1 MTQKVL
7 GALGWAG
14 VAVVA
19 AGIVARFVVPER
31 QELWWWAL
39 VAGVAL
45 IVAYG
50 LGHWRSVAAA
60 FDRRQARYGTL
71 ATSGVLLG
79 AAVLV
84 GANYVLARQ
93 NKRWDLTA
101 ARQYSLSDQ
110 TVRILESLESPIRVL
125 VFAQEFEFPRYR
137 DRLAEYEYAS
147 SQVTLEFIDVDR
159 NPGLARQYEV
169 QSYGTV
175 VFDYDGRV
183 ERVVSDQEQELTNA
197 LIKAVEGEERKA
209 YFLQGHGERSP
220 TGTERDGYSAL
231 ADALR
236 LDNLAVETV
245 ILAQAGAVPSDAAV
259 VVVAGPATDLLP
271 PEVEL
276 LRAYLEGGG
285 KMLFMIDPPE
295 GPDAAR
301 RDNLLGLIEEW
312 GIEVGRDLVVDV
324 SGVGQL
330 LGTDATVP
338 VAASYPAH
346 PITDRFAL
354 LTAFPLAR
362 SVKPIDGGAG
372 ERVARSFVE
381 TSPRSW
387 AESNLDLTS
396 GEVAMDAEQGD
407 VPGPISIAAAV
418 AVEVEPAADAAGGT
432 DDADAAGEQAA
443 EPAGADEGDAEDADD
458 GDADGGAADEAEQA
472 DDGPV
477 EARLAVFGDSD
488 FAANGTL
495 GIQGNRDLALNAVNW
510 LTEQENLIAIRPRE
524 PEDRRITLTADQ
536 QFRVQVASLLL
547 IPGLIFGAGVL
558 TWWRRR

>member
-1 MTQKVL
+1 MVQKIL
-7 GALGWAG
+7 GALGWVG
-14 VAVVA
+14 VAVVV
-19 AGIVARFVVPER
+19 AGMVARFVVPER

-39 VAGVAL
+39 VVGVAL
-45 IVAYG
+45 IVVYG
-50 LGHWRSVAAA
+50 LGQWRSVAEL
-60 FDRRQARYGTL
+60 FERRQARYGTL

-79 AAVLV
+79 VAILV

-101 ARQYSLSDQ
+101 AQQYSLSDQ
-110 TVRILESLESPIRVL
+110 TVRILQSLESPIRVM
-125 VFAQEFEFPRYR
+125 VFAQEFDFPRYR
-137 DRLAEYEYAS
+137 DRLAEYEYTS
-147 SQVTLEFIDVDR
+147 SQVSLEFVDVDR

-197 LIKAVEGEERKA
+197 LIKAVEGEERRA
-209 YFLQGHGERSP
+209 YFLQGHGERLP
-220 TGTERDGYSAL
+220 TGTERDGYSGL

-236 LDNLAVETV
+236 LDNLSVDTV
-245 ILAQAGAVPSDAAV
+245 ILSQAGEVPADAAV

-271 PEVEL
+271 AEAAL

-285 KMLFMIDPPE
+285 KMLFLIDPPDA
-295 GPDAAR
+295 PDAPA
-301 RDNLLGLIEEW
+301 RDNLLGLIAEW
-312 GIEVGRDLVVDV
+312 GIEVGRDMVVDV

-338 VAASYPAH
+338 VAASYPQH

-362 SVKPIDGGAG
+362 SVRPAAGGAG
-372 ERVARSFVE
+372 DRVATSFVE

-387 AESNLDLTS
+387 AESNLDLTT
-396 GEVAMDAEQGD
+396 GEVTMEAETGD

-418 AVEVEPAADAAGGT
+418 AVEVEAPPDAAG
-432 DDADAAGEQAA
+432 DEA
-443 EPAGADEGDAEDADD
+443 AGADAGGGGEAAAEDDD
-458 GDADGGAADEAEQA
+458 GEGGTEDGAAAADE
-472 DDGPV
+472 GPA
-477 EARLAVFGDSD
+477 EARVAVFGDSD
-488 FAANGTL
+488 FAANGSL
-495 GIQGNRDLALNAVNW
+495 GIQGNRDLVLNAVNW
-510 LTEQENLIAIRPRE
+510 LTEQENLISIRPRE

-536 QFRVQVASLLL
+536 QFRIQVASLFL
-547 IPGLIFGAGVL
+547 IPGLIFGTGVY

>member
-1 MTQKVL
+1 MVQKVL
-7 GALGWAG
+7 GALGWVG
-14 VAVVA
+14 VAVVV
-19 AGIVARFVVPER
+19 AGMVARFVVPER

-45 IVAYG
+45 IVVYG
-50 LGHWRSVAAA
+50 LGQWRSVAAL
-60 FDRRQARYGTL
+60 FERRQARYGTL

-79 AAVLV
+79 VAILV

-125 VFAQEFEFPRYR
+125 VFAQELDFPRYR
-137 DRLAEYEYAS
+137 DRLAEYEYTS
-147 SQVTLEFIDVDR
+147 SQVSLEFVDVDR

-197 LIKAVEGEERKA
+197 LIKAVEGEERRA
-209 YFLQGHGERSP
+209 YFLQGHGERLP
-220 TGTERDGYSAL
+220 TSTERDGYSAL

-236 LDNLAVETV
+236 LDNLSVETV
-245 ILAQAGAVPSDAAV
+245 ILSQAGEVPADAAV
-259 VVVAGPATDLLP
+259 LVVAGPATDLLP
-271 PEVEL
+271 AEVEL

-285 KMLFMIDPPE
+285 KMLFLIDPPDA
-295 GPDAAR
+295 PDAPG
-301 RDNLLGLIEEW
+301 RDNLLGLIAEW
-312 GIEVGRDLVVDV
+312 GIEVGRDMVVDV

-338 VAASYPAH
+338 VAASYPQH

-362 SVKPIDGGAG
+362 SVRPAAGGAG
-372 ERVARSFVE
+372 DRVATSFVE

-396 GEVAMDAEQGD
+396 GEVAMEVEAGD

-418 AVEVEPAADAAGGT
+418 AVEVETPPDGEPGDAAETAEADAGSGE
-432 DDADAAGEQAA
+432 DAAEAAGDGEGGA
-443 EPAGADEGDAEDADD
+443 EADEG
-458 GDADGGAADEAEQA
+458 
-472 DDGPV
+472 PS
-477 EARLAVFGDSD
+477 EARVAVFGDSD
-488 FAANGTL
+488 FAANGSL
-495 GIQGNRDLALNAVNW
+495 GIQGNRDLLLNAVNW
-510 LTEQENLIAIRPRE
+510 LTEQENLISIRPRE

-536 QFRVQVASLLL
+536 QFRIQVASLFL
-547 IPGLIFGAGVL
+547 IPGLIFGTGVY

>member
-1 MTQKVL
+1 MVQKVL
-7 GALGWAG
+7 GALGWVG
-14 VAVVA
+14 VAVVV
-19 AGIVARFVVPER
+19 AGMVARFVVPER

-45 IVAYG
+45 IVVYG
-50 LGHWRSVAAA
+50 LGQWRSVAAV
-60 FDRRQARYGTL
+60 FERRQARYGTL

-79 AAVLV
+79 VAILV

-125 VFAQEFEFPRYR
+125 VFAQELDFPRYR
-137 DRLAEYEYAS
+137 DRLAEYEYTS
-147 SQVTLEFIDVDR
+147 SQVSLEFVDVDR

-209 YFLQGHGERSP
+209 YFLQGHGERLP
-220 TGTERDGYSAL
+220 TRTERDGYSAL

-236 LDNLAVETV
+236 LDNLSVETV
-245 ILAQAGAVPSDAAV
+245 ILSQAGAVPADAAV
-259 VVVAGPATDLLP
+259 LVVAGPATDLLRA
-271 PEVEL
+271 EVEL

-285 KMLFMIDPPE
+285 KMLFLIDPPDA
-295 GPDAAR
+295 PDAPG
-301 RDNLLGLIEEW
+301 RDNLLGLIAEW
-312 GIEVGRDLVVDV
+312 GIEVGRDMVVDV

-338 VAASYPAH
+338 VAASYPPH

-362 SVKPIDGGAG
+362 SVRPAAG
-372 ERVARSFVE
+372 RAGDRVATSFVE

-396 GEVAMDAEQGD
+396 GEVAMEPEQGD

-418 AVEVEPAADAAGGT
+418 AVEVEAPPASEPGDAADTADDGSGEDAAEAAG
-432 DDADAAGEQAA
+432 DGEGGA
-443 EPAGADEGDAEDADD
+443 EADEG
-458 GDADGGAADEAEQA
+458 
-472 DDGPV
+472 PS
-477 EARLAVFGDSD
+477 EARVAVFGDSD
-488 FAANGTL
+488 FAANGSL
-495 GIQGNRDLALNAVNW
+495 GIQGNRDLLLNAVNW
-510 LTEQENLIAIRPRE
+510 LTEQENLISIRPRE

-536 QFRVQVASLLL
+536 QFRIQVASLFL
-547 IPGLIFGAGVL
+547 IPGLIFGTGVY

>member
-1 MTQKVL
+1 MVQKVL
-7 GALGWAG
+7 GALGWVG
-14 VAVVA
+14 VAVVV
-19 AGIVARFVVPER
+19 AGMVARFVVPER

-39 VAGVAL
+39 VVGVAL
-45 IVAYG
+45 IVVYG
-50 LGHWRSVAAA
+50 LGQWRSVAAL
-60 FDRRQARYGTL
+60 FERRQARYGTL

-79 AAVLV
+79 VAILV
-84 GANYVLARQ
+84 GANYILARQ

-110 TVRILESLESPIRVL
+110 TVRILESLESPIRVM
-125 VFAQEFEFPRYR
+125 VFAQEFDFPRYR
-137 DRLAEYEYAS
+137 DRLAEYEYTS
-147 SQVTLEFIDVDR
+147 SRVSLEFVDVDR

-197 LIKAVEGEERKA
+197 LIKAVEGEERRA
-209 YFLQGHGERSP
+209 YFLQGHGERLP

-236 LDNLAVETV
+236 LDNLSVETV
-245 ILAQAGAVPSDAAV
+245 ILSQAGEIPADAAV
-259 VVVAGPATDLLP
+259 LVVAGPATDLLP
-271 PEVEL
+271 TEVAL
-276 LRAYLEGGG
+276 LRTYLEGGG
-285 KMLFMIDPPE
+285 KMLFLIDPPDA
-295 GPDAAR
+295 PDAPA
-301 RDNLLGLIEEW
+301 RDNLLGLIAEW
-312 GIEVGRDLVVDV
+312 GIEVGRDMVVDV

-338 VAASYPAH
+338 VAASYPPH

-362 SVKPIDGGAG
+362 SVRPAAGGAG
-372 ERVARSFVE
+372 DRVATSFVE

-387 AESNLDLTS
+387 AESNLDLTT
-396 GEVAMDAEQGD
+396 GEVTMEAETGD

-418 AVEVEPAADAAGGT
+418 AVEVETPPDGGGEEAVEADSGGGEETAAD
-432 DDADAAGEQAA
+432 GE
-443 EPAGADEGDAEDADD
+443 
-458 GDADGGAADEAEQA
+458 GGAADGGEEADE
-472 DDGPV
+472 GPA
-477 EARLAVFGDSD
+477 EARVAVFGDSD
-488 FAANGTL
+488 FAANGSL
-495 GIQGNRDLALNAVNW
+495 GIQGNRDLVLNAVNW
-510 LTEQENLIAIRPRE
+510 LTEQENLISIRPRE

-536 QFRVQVASLLL
+536 QFRIQVASLFL
-547 IPGLIFGAGVL
+547 IPGLIFGTGVY